1 MSIKL
6 HSENWGR
13 KKDIAE
19 RLHTTLTNRKDG
31 MFREAAAEG
40 PAFPPDTLCGD
51 SVGRKGLGPFPQ
63 KRALY
68 VGS

>member
-1 MSIKL
+1 MQIKL
-6 HSENWGR
+6 HSENGGR
-13 KKDIAE
+13 KKDIDE
-19 RLHTTLTNRKDG
+19 MLYNTLTNQKCL
-31 MFREAAAEG
+31 EATAEG
-40 PAFPPDTLCGD
+40 LAFPPDTLCGD